1 MQKIKQLLTAVVF
14 VIIALSVFQGCAAF
28 KKNGCGCP
36 SKKGMTGY

>member
-1 MQKIKQLLTAVVF
+1 MQKIKHYFTTVVF
-14 VIIALSVFQGCAAF
+14 VLTLLFIFQGCAAF